1 MNTLLLDTVYW
12 DLVLDSFGNIALAAA
27 PYALAQ
33 DVASAVKTFQGE
45 VYYDQTQGIPY
56 WTQVLGKLPPAALLI
71 EMINTVALTVPGVVT
86 VQTTLTSFTNRALSG
101 QIEFVDAN
109 NQSQTVSF

>member
-1 MNTLLLDTVYW
+1 MNTLLLDTVAW
-12 DLVLDSFGNIALAAA
+12 DLVLDSFGNIALASP

-33 DVASAVKTFQGE
+33 DVASAVKTFMGE
-45 VYYDQTQGIPY
+45 VYYDTTQGIPY

-71 EMINTVALTVPGVVT
+71 EMINTSALTVPEVVT
-86 VQTTLTSFTNRALSG
+86 VQTGFTSFTGRGLSG
-101 QIEFVDAN
+101 QIEFVDVN